1 MRIFAANINFINN
14 FKTLQQMKTKI
25 KNLLCAAIMMVLP
38 FSFTSCDDIL
48 GHWEK
53 PVPIP
58 QQAFMF
64 KQILD
69 AGGTLNVK
77 FNFFETDY
85 SVTFKKVG
93 DKYQVQADGDIDI
106 NDFALNY
113 KNGLLVLD
121 YIQEKVQGQ
130 IFFDPE
136 KSTYYIIN
144 DLGRNLTFDG
154 KVTVNGI
161 QGALTNACPKKAQIV
176 DPDDATTPVSY
187 VYYSEGETWQN
198 VIDRST
204 ISSVG
209 GKFTEKGTKVLVTQG
224 ASSGYLNNN
233 DNYTNTNVS
242 DAISDASP
250 YKLKLASVPVG

>member
-53 PVPIP
+53 PVPV
-58 QQAFMF
+58 QAFMF
-64 KQILD
+64 KNVLD
-69 AGGTLNVK
+69 EGGTLNVK
-77 FNFFETDY
+77 FTINDDIF

-93 DKYQVQADGDIDI
+93 SKYTVQSDNPMDIESY
-106 NDFALNY
+106 ALNY

-121 YIQEKVQGQ
+121 YIQEVTQSQ

-136 KSTYYIIN
+136 KNTFYIIN
-144 DLGRNLTFDG
+144 DLGRDLTFDG

-161 QGALTNACPKKAQIV
+161 QGTITNACPKKAQIV
-176 DPDDATTPVSY
+176 DPEYPTSSVSY

-198 VIDRST
+198 VIDRSA
-204 ISSVG
+204 ISGVG
-209 GKFTEKGTKVLVTQG
+209 GKFSADGTKVHVTQG
-224 ASSGYLNNN
+224 TSAGDLKNN
-233 DNYTNTNVS
+233 DGLTDTNVT
-242 DAISDASP
+242 DVISDASP
-250 YKLKLASVPVG
+250 YKLKLTALALVG

>member
-1 MRIFAANINFINN
+1 
-14 FKTLQQMKTKI
+14 
-25 KNLLCAAIMMVLP
+25 MVLP
-38 FSFTSCDDIL
+38 LSFTSCDDIL

-53 PVPIP
+53 PVP

-69 AGGTLNVK
+69 TGGTLNVK
-77 FNFFETDY
+77 FNFCGTDH

-93 DKYQVQADGDIDI
+93 DKYQVQADGGIDI

-121 YIQEKVQGQ
+121 YIQEKTQGQ

-136 KSTYYIIN
+136 KNTFYIIN
-144 DLGRNLTFDG
+144 DLGRDLTFDG

-161 QGALTNACPKKAQIV
+161 QGTLTNACPKKAQIV
-176 DPDDATTPVSY
+176 DPDYPTTSVSY

-198 VIDRST
+198 VIDRSA
-204 ISSVG
+204 ISSVE
-209 GKFTEKGTKVLVTQG
+209 GKFSADGTKVRVTQSTY
-224 ASSGYLNNN
+224 AGYLKNN
-233 DNYTNTNVS
+233 DGTTNTNVT

-250 YKLKLASVPVG
+250 YKLKLAAPATQAKIPHSTKKPEAIKK

>member
-1 MRIFAANINFINN
+1 
-14 FKTLQQMKTKI
+14 MKTKI
-25 KNLLCAAIMMVLP
+25 KNLLGAAIMMVLP
-38 FSFTSCDDIL
+38 LSFTSCDDIL
-48 GHWEK
+48 GSWER

-77 FNFFETDY
+77 FNFGTDY

-93 DKYQVQADGDIDI
+93 EKYQVQADGDIDI
-106 NDFALNY
+106 NQFALNY

-121 YIQEKVQGQ
+121 YIQEKIQGQ

-136 KSTYYIIN
+136 KNTFYIIN
-144 DLGRNLTFDG
+144 DLGRDLTFDG

-161 QGALTNACPKKAQIV
+161 QGTLTNACPKKAQIV
-176 DPDDATTPVSY
+176 DPDYPTTSVSY

-198 VIDRST
+198 VIDRSA
-204 ISSVG
+204 ISGVE
-209 GKFTEKGTKVLVTQG
+209 GKFTANGTKVRVTQG
-224 ASSGYLNNN
+224 TYVGDLKNN
-233 DNYTNTNVS
+233 DNSTFPNVT
-242 DAISDASP
+242 DAISDASS
-250 YKLKLASVPVG
+250 YTLKLGVPAT